1 MTDTLDTRGAA
12 ELLHVSE
19 PTVLS
24 LARSGKIPGTQMCG
38 HWLFVR
44 QDLLDTIRQAA
55 ADEQKLRR
63 EQAEALARIPKPE
76 RKRGRPKKIDV
87 SGYLSGQ
94 PLQPNTD
101 AA

>member
-19 PTVLS
+19 TTVLS

-44 QDLLDTIRQAA
+44 QDLLDTIRANAA
-55 ADEQKLRR
+55 EEQKFRR
-63 EQAEALARIPKPE
+63 EQAEAMARMPKPE
-76 RKRGRPKKIDV
+76 RKRGRPKKIDIA
-87 SGYLSGQ
+87 GLMSGQ

>member
-19 PTVLS
+19 TTLLA
-24 LARSGKIPGTQMCG
+24 LARCGKIPGTQMCG

-44 QDLLDTIRQAA
+44 EDLLDAVRQAA
-55 ADEQKLRR
+55 ADEQRYRR
-63 EQAEALARIPKPE
+63 EQAEAMARLPKPE
-76 RKRGRPKKIDV
+76 RKRGRPKKIDL

-94 PLQPNTD
+94 PMQPNTD

>member
-19 PTVLS
+19 TTVLA

-44 QDLLDTIRQAA
+44 QDLLDTIRANAA
-55 ADEQKLRR
+55 EEQKFRR
-63 EQAEALARIPKPE
+63 EQAAALALIPRPE
-76 RKRGRPKKIDV
+76 RKRGRPKKIDI

-94 PLQPNTD
+94 PPQPTTD